1 MKTLVIHPD
10 DRSTDCLCAIYEGKG
25 FDVLR
30 KSMLNVVN
38 LLPEY
43 DRVIMLGHGSPMGLF
58 SVGQFPGSYVID
70 SRAVPYLKNKPN
82 IYVWCHASDF
92 VEDHKLKGYASGM
105 FISEVAEGH
114 WYKIASTQA
123 AITKS
128 NDHFSVLLGEHL
140 EEPWKVAERYLNP
153 ECEVVKFN
161 HARLKHFV

>member
-30 KSMLNVVN
+30 ESKTNVAS

-43 DRVIMLGHGSPMGLF
+43 DRIIMLGHGSPNGLF
-58 SVGQFPGSYVID
+58 SVGKFPGAYAID
-70 SRAVPYLKNKPN
+70 AQHVQYLRDKPN
-82 IYVWCHASDF
+82 IYIWCHASDF
-92 VEDHKLKGYASGM
+92 VKDYDLRGYASGM
-105 FISEVAEGH
+105 FISEVYEGH
-114 WYKIASTQA
+114 WYKISSTQA

-128 NDHFSVLLGEHL
+128 NDHFSELLGKHL
-140 EEPWKVAERYLNP
+140 EEPWKVAEEYYNP

-161 HARLKHFV
+161 HARLRHFA